1 LSPTTKP
8 TPPPQVAPALGRADV
23 TARVKDM
30 LLSPPL
36 HRALLACIH
45 TQPAPAP
52 TAAGVA
58 EADAE
63 GEADAASKR
72 QQESDAALCV
82 TLARDLLASA
92 IQIK

>member
-1 LSPTTKP
+1 M
-8 TPPPQVAPALGRADV
+8 

-36 HRALLACIH
+36 HRALLSCIH
-45 TQPAPAP
+45 EPPVSGPAGAEGAE
-52 TAAGVA
+52 AAG
-58 EADAE
+58 DA
-63 GEADAASKR
+63 GQDAAGRR
-72 QQESDAALCV
+72 QQAADAALCV